1 MRPGRWMLALL
12 SVGVAA
18 VAMQAQQLPVFRAGV
33 ELLEVDVSVV
43 DDAGDPIT
51 DLSEAEFTVSVDG
64 EPRRIVTAQFVDLR
78 APATAPATGAARPRG
93 AEPTAA
99 GFSYSTNT
107 LGGRGRVVMLAIDN
121 ESIGVGEGR
130 QATRAASDFLDT
142 LNPND
147 QVALVT
153 VPPPGPNVDFTM
165 DHQLVREHLDR
176 AVGIGSQRPVNPLG
190 GFDDEL
196 GMTESEEIFAGSAL
210 GARTTRGRL
219 AAMAGDVA
227 GDPRA
232 TGEVAG
238 GFAEVLQDFSQFQM
252 MNSLRERKNSVWAL
266 ERLLEGLR
274 DIDGR
279 KFIVWISSRLASD
292 YGNDL
297 FGVRSLA
304 AEAQTSVHVVLLDQP
319 FDASRSAFQVTDP
332 LLTTF
337 DRAREELG
345 LGLLADYTGGTVNR
359 VRVENDADNAFE
371 TIGKEMAGYYL
382 LGVEPL
388 DDDLDGK
395 QHDIEVQ
402 VSREGARLRARREV
416 VHRSPDADETV
427 KERLER
433 LLMSPVAAPDLPLRV
448 ATYAYQE
455 AEGSDMLRVLV
466 ASDLDRDAADPE
478 VTFGYRLVDRAG
490 RTVASQAMEAQ
501 AGQGSL
507 VEQFAAFIIEPGQY
521 TLKLA
526 AVEDGGRYG
535 SLTHW
540 FDACRMA
547 DLPFAMGD
555 LMLTAANAGDAIA
568 SRPQVEPRL
577 TTGRLRV
584 YMELY
589 ADEPAGLQRLRVR
602 TDVARTPAGA
612 PLFSVTNDLGAIDG
626 ATTGTVSTLLRLDAF
641 PPGPYVARVAVTR
654 DGEALGR
661 RWRSFSIEHAPGHIK
676 GFAWNHT
683 RPAAGVTAPEP
694 MTPAAPPE
702 TGCRLLD

>member
-1 MRPGRWMLALL
+1 MRLGRWTLALL
-12 SVGVAA
+12 LVTAA
-18 VAMQAQQLPVFRAGV
+18 VAVQAQQLPVFRAGV

-51 DLSEAEFTVSVDG
+51 DLNETEFTVSVDG

-78 APATAPATGAARPRG
+78 TPAAGSTRLRG
-93 AEPTAA
+93 GDPTAS

-107 LGGRGRVVMLAIDN
+107 LGRRGRVVLLAIDQ

-130 QATRAASDFLDT
+130 QATRAASGFLDT

-153 VPPPGPNVDFTM
+153 VPQPGPNVDFTM

-176 AVGIGSQRPVNPLG
+176 AVGIGSQRPVVGIPG
-190 GFDDEL
+190 IDGL

-210 GARTTRGRL
+210 GGQLARGPCMEYGADM
-219 AAMAGDVA
+219 AA
-227 GDPRA
+227 DPRA
-232 TGEVAG
+232 IGALAG
-238 GFAEVLQDFSQFQM
+238 ACGDLLQANSQHQV
-252 MNSLRERKNSVWAL
+252 MNFLRERKSSIWAL
-266 ERLLEGLR
+266 ERLLAGLR

-279 KFIVWISSRLASD
+279 KFIVWISARLASD

-297 FGVRSLA
+297 FRVRSLA

-319 FDASRSAFQVTDP
+319 LDASRSAFTLKDP
-332 LLTTF
+332 LLTSF

-359 VRVENDADNAFE
+359 VRVENDAENAFE

-416 VHRSPDADETV
+416 VHRSDDTGESV

-466 ASDLDRDAADPE
+466 ATDLERDSADPE
-478 VTFGYRLVDRAG
+478 VTFGYRLVDQVG
-490 RTVASQAMEAQ
+490 RTVASRAVGGQ
-501 AGQGSL
+501 AGEESL

-526 AVEDGGRYG
+526 AVEDGGRFG

-540 FDACRMA
+540 FDACRMTE
-547 DLPFAMGD
+547 LPFAMGD
-555 LMLTAANAGDAIA
+555 LMLTAASAGDAIA

-577 TTGRLRV
+577 TTGRLRT
-584 YMELY
+584 YLELY
-589 ADEPAGLQRLRVR
+589 ADDPAGLARLRVR
-602 TDVARTPAGA
+602 TDVARTPGGDA
-612 PLFSVTNDLGAIDG
+612 LFSVTNDLAAIDG
-626 ATTGTVSTLLRLDAF
+626 ATTGTVSTLLRVDAF
-641 PPGPYVARVAVTR
+641 PPGPYVARVEVMR
-654 DGEALGR
+654 DGEVLGR
-661 RWRSFSIEHAPGHIK
+661 RWRSFRVEHAPGHLV
-676 GFAWNHT
+676 GFAWNHA
-683 RPAAGVTAPEP
+683 RPAAGATGPEP
-694 MTPAAPPE
+694 LADAAPPE
-702 TGCRLLD
+702 TGCQLLD